1 MPLQNFFRAHF
12 TFLRLQTTPLPSV
25 FVYCGDF
32 IVEPGLSTLD
42 SLLFS
47 CAIVDGIKDNKFTV
61 TGLLS
66 TCTNWYVND

>member
-1 MPLQNFFRAHF
+1 M
-12 TFLRLQTTPLPSV
+12 
-25 FVYCGDF
+25 
-32 IVEPGLSTLD
+32 EPGLSTLD